1 MVTSVQPQTVQAPQA
16 EAVGGNL
23 GKTAT
28 PVPGKGQLQDLVKV
42 RPPVGESASEQPGA
56 RATQVAVEKAA
67 HEVGKTL
74 SKAFQNF
81 QVSVDDV
88 LNRPVVK
95 VVDANSGNLVIQ
107 VPSEEAIRISHRLDS
122 MSGVLLKGKA

>member
-1 MVTSVQPQTVQAPQA
+1 MVTSVQPQAAPAPQA
-16 EAVGGNL
+16 EAVGGNR

-28 PVPGKGQLQDLVKV
+28 PVPGNRQLQDLVKV
-42 RPPVGESASEQPGA
+42 RPPVGEAASEQPGA
-56 RATQVAVEKAA
+56 QATKVAVEKAA
-67 HEVGKTL
+67 QEIGKTL

-95 VVDANSGNLVIQ
+95 VVDASSGDLVIQ
-107 VPSEEAIRISHRLDS
+107 VPTEQAVRIRHRLDAL
-122 MSGVLLKGKA
+122 SGLLLKGKA

>member
-1 MVTSVQPQTVQAPQA
+1 MVTSVQPQTGSAPQA

-28 PVPGKGQLQDLVKV
+28 PVPGKGQLQDLVKI
-42 RPPVGESASEQPGA
+42 RPPVGEAASEQPGA
-56 RATQVAVEKAA
+56 QATKVAVERAA
-67 HEVGKTL
+67 KEIGESL

-81 QVSVDDV
+81 QVSVDEV
-88 LNRPVVK
+88 MKRPVVK

-107 VPSEEAIRISHRLDS
+107 VPSEEAVRISHRLDA